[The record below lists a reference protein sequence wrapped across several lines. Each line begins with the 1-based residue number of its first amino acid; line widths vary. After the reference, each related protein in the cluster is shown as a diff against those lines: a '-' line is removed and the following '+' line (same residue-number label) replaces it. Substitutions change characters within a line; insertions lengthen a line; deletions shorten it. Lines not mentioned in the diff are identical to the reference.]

1 MFLLTLPFK
10 PSISP
15 LPPKAE
21 NSVVATICLKLNPI
35 LFIENIDTLDLKL
48 NPILFIENIDTLDL
62 KPNSEVVDKKQKDVA
77 EYRYMKQI
85 CMMFYF
91 CIDNRIK
98 MCYNVFS

>member
-10 PSISP
+10 LSIP
-15 LPPKAE
+15 HPHPKAE

-35 LFIENIDTLDLKL
+35 LFIENIDTL
-48 NPILFIENIDTLDL
+48 IL
-62 KPNSEVVDKKQKDVA
+62 KPNSEVVDEKQKDVA

-85 CMMFYF
+85 CIMFYF

-98 MCYNVFS
+98 VCYNVFS

>member
-35 LFIENIDTLDLKL
+35 LFIENIDTLDLK
-48 NPILFIENIDTLDL
+48 
-62 KPNSEVVDKKQKDVA
+62 PNSEVVDEKQKDVA

-98 MCYNVFS
+98 VCYNVFSQRENDVVSILRQSF